1 MRRRLYREHLISSY
15 ATADDSGS
23 YRAHAAIAAVGLTLA
38 RAQRFID
45 LEGFSTEA
53 EAVSHAEVA
62 AIDWLDHNG
71 AITPSSAALLGR
83 HPARVRSP

>member
-1 MRRRLYREHLISSY
+1 MRRRLYREHLISCY
-15 ATADDSGS
+15 ATADDGGS
-23 YRAHAAIAAVGLTLA
+23 FRAHAAIAAIGISLA

-83 HPARVRSP
+83 HQARVRMP

>member
-15 ATADDSGS
+15 ATAGDSGS
-23 YRAHAAIAAVGLTLA
+23 YRAHAAIAAVGLA

-53 EAVSHAEVA
+53 EAVSYAEVA
-62 AIDWLDHNG
+62 AIEWLDLNG

-83 HPARVRSP
+83 HLARVRMP